1 MKQKLYSYQRWS
13 SAVQSDGTT
22 KARQTFAAEEYAK
35 RNDLEVVEIVDA
47 GISGFKSDNSKSGAL
62 AKFLAAVDE
71 GLIPNNAYLFVE
83 SLDRITRDEID
94 VALELFM
101 GILRRGITIVTGMDN
116 KVYTHAGIKGNPI
129 DLLTSI
135 LLFTR
140 AHEESKT
147 KQNRTNGNAL
157 AMIRRFQSGLPTTIK
172 AVGSHPW
179 WIDCTTDKFEAVRR
193 HPTLWQP
200 AQDAINMFME
210 GVSVFKVVQYL
221 NEKYP
226 HAYKGKA
233 WKTANI
239 RKLRFN
245 KAVYGLREITV
256 DGTDYSLPN
265 YFPSLITEGQFLR
278 LEKIRETTKYIGKV
292 GEGKTVTDEEGNSK
306 VIGER
311 NNINLLAGMKLFRCG
326 HCSGTM
332 MAMRH
337 GDTIRYLCE
346 KGRGHQNDCKTW
358 SLPGILVEHTL
369 MLVTTIAYINMQRK
383 GGVDKED
390 YTAQISSTEK
400 LIEDISKKISNGTS
414 LVLAGLGDVDEVI
427 EQLQELKDSRSN
439 LVLELEVL
447 QRKQLLA
454 EDHTFESL
462 MMDFFN
468 YAQYGVLQDPVHEYR
483 SKLRDIVY
491 SSISDVRA
499 WKVNRRLMI
508 SFQIKGSSEYYNFSA
523 GNTPYEWGCYVG
535 ALPFSQQELEVTGDE
550 VPEEVLERIRER
562 YAELHAANMM
572 MLHQAKEL
580 LSHVDYPELDS
591 RMFWPRK

>member
-1 MKQKLYSYQRWS
+1 MATQLYSYQRWS
-13 SAVQSDGTT
+13 SAVQSEGTT
-22 KARQTFAAEEYAK
+22 KARQSFAAQEYAN
-35 RNDLEVVEIVDA
+35 RNKLEIVEIVDA
-47 GISGFKSDNSKSGAL
+47 GISGFKSINSKSGAL

-71 GLIPNNAYLFVE
+71 GVIPNNAYLFVE

-157 AMIRRFQSGLPTTIK
+157 AMIRRFQDGLPTTIK

-179 WIDCTTDKFEAVRR
+179 WIDGKTDKHESVKK

-200 AQDAINMFME
+200 AQDAINMFLE
-210 GVSVFKVVQYL
+210 GKSVFKVVQFL

-233 WKTANI
+233 WTTANI

-256 DGTDYSLPN
+256 DGKNYALPN
-265 YFPSLITEGQFLR
+265 YFPALITEGQFLR
-278 LEKIRETTKYIGKV
+278 LEQIRNTTKYIGKV
-292 GEGKTVTDEEGNSK
+292 GNEC
-306 VIGER
+306 
-311 NNINLLAGMKLFRCG
+311 NNINLLAGMRIFRCG
-326 HCSGTM
+326 HCGGTM

-346 KGRGHQNDCKTW
+346 KGRGYQHDCKTW

-369 MLVTTIAYINMQRK
+369 MLVTTISYINMQRK
-383 GGVDKED
+383 GGVKKED
-390 YTAQISSTEK
+390 YTQQISSTEE
-400 LIEDISKKISNGTS
+400 LIADVSKRISNGTK
-414 LVLAGLGDVDEVI
+414 LVLAGLDDVDEVI
-427 EQLQELKDSRSN
+427 SQLSDLKEKRN
-439 LVLELEVL
+439 GLILELEVL
-447 QRKQLLA
+447 QRKQLLSN
-454 EDHTFESL
+454 DSSFESL
-462 MMDFFN
+462 MMDFFT
-468 YAQYGVLQDPVHEYR
+468 YAQYGVLQDPVHHYR

-491 SSISDVRA
+491 SSIGEVKA
-499 WKVNRRLMI
+499 WKVDRRLMI
-508 SFQIKGSSEYYNFSA
+508 SFQIKGDDEYYTFSA
-523 GNTPYEWGCYVG
+523 GDEPYNYIFYYGSPVTLGEDLSPMGTY
-535 ALPFSQQELEVTGDE
+535 EL
-550 VPEEVLERIRER
+550 PEEVKRRIRDYSGLYE
-562 YAELHAANMM
+562 ATMNVLKEANN
-572 MLHQAKEL
+572 ML
-580 LSHVDYPELDS
+580 SVINYPPLDGK
-591 RMFWPRK
+591 MFWPRK

>member
-256 DGTDYSLPN
+256 DGTDYALPN

-414 LVLAGLGDVDEVI
+414 LVLGGLGDVEEVI
-427 EQLQELKDSRSN
+427 AQLQELKDSRSN

-454 EDHTFESL
+454 EDHTFEGL
-462 MMDFFN
+462 MMDFFT

-499 WKVNRRLMI
+499 WKVDRRLMI

-535 ALPFSQQELEVTGDE
+535 ALPFSQQELEVTGGE

>member
-35 RNDLEVVEIVDA
+35 SNDLEVVEIVDA
-47 GISGFKSDNSKSGAL
+47 GISGFKSVNSKSGAL
-62 AKFLAAVDE
+62 SKFLEAVDE

-135 LLFTR
+135 ILFTR

-157 AMIRRFQSGLPTTIK
+157 AMIRRFQSGEPTTIK

-210 GVSVFKVVQYL
+210 GVSVFKVVEYL
-221 NEKYP
+221 DKTYP
-226 HAYKGKA
+226 HMYKGKA

-256 DGTDYSLPN
+256 DGKDYALPN
-265 YFPSLITEGQFLR
+265 YFPALITEGQFLR

-306 VIGER
+306 VVAER

-326 HCSGTM
+326 HCGGTM

-358 SLPGILVEHTL
+358 SLPGLLVEHTL
-369 MLVTTIAYINMQRK
+369 MLVTTIAYINIQRK
-383 GGVDKED
+383 GGVEKED
-390 YTAQISSTEK
+390 YTAQIASTEQ
-400 LIEDISKKISNGTS
+400 LIEDISKKISNSTK
-414 LVLAGLGDVDEVI
+414 LVLAGLDDVDEVI
-427 EQLQELKDSRSN
+427 EQIQELKESRSN

-454 EDHTFESL
+454 QDNTFEVTCSPL
-462 MMDFFN
+462 
-468 YAQYGVLQDPVHEYR
+468 
-483 SKLRDIVY
+483 I
-491 SSISDVRA
+491 
-499 WKVNRRLMI
+499 
-508 SFQIKGSSEYYNFSA
+508 
-523 GNTPYEWGCYVG
+523 NTPRC
-535 ALPFSQQELEVTGDE
+535 
-550 VPEEVLERIRER
+550 
-562 YAELHAANMM
+562 
-572 MLHQAKEL
+572 
-580 LSHVDYPELDS
+580 
-591 RMFWPRK
+591 